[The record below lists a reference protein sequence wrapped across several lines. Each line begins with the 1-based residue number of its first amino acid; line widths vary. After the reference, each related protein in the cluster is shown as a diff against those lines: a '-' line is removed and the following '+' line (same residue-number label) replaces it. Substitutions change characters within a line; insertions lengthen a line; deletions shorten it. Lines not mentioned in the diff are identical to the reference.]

1 MQHQYGHRVSE
12 PVNLGRKRVQ
22 GRRMSVKPMIGR
34 IAGNDTH
41 LCAARDRVTHRKAEA
56 AFGFGQI
63 VRRVMQVRKMSEF
76 QIRLRKK
83 HKGRPKAA
91 SWMNTREGVKKG

>member
-1 MQHQYGHRVSE
+1 MCIKPVVGRVT
-12 PVNLGRKRVQ
+12 
-22 GRRMSVKPMIGR
+22 
-34 IAGNDTH
+34 GNDTH
-41 LCAARDRVTHRKAEA
+41 LCAARDCVADSETEA
-56 AFGFGQI
+56 AVGLGQI

-91 SWMNTREGVKKG
+91 